1 MMETI
6 LQTARLRLV
15 MWHPG
20 DARLLHDLHSTLA
33 TTRFMSGGLPW
44 SMERCEER
52 IEQWFGEQ
60 ERDGTTKY
68 KVLSRDDGHFI
79 GRAGISLHD
88 PEINEF
94 ELGYAFREE
103 EWGKGY
109 ATEVA
114 GALISWFLRLDI
126 AERVIAFTH
135 PENFASQHVLRKV
148 GMRPVAPRDIDG
160 FVAPTFEI
168 GADDVSN

>member
-1 MMETI
+1 METI
-6 LQTARLRLV
+6 LETARLRLV
-15 MWHPG
+15 MWHRD

-33 TTRFMSGGLPW
+33 TTRYMSGGLPW
-44 SMERCEER
+44 SLERCEER
-52 IEQWFGEQ
+52 IGQWFGEQ
-60 ERDGTTKY
+60 ALDGTTKY
-68 KVLSRDDGHFI
+68 KVLSKDDGRFI

-114 GALISWFLRLDI
+114 RDLIRWFLGRNI

-135 PENFASQHVLRKV
+135 PENYASQHVLKKI

-160 FVAPTFEI
+160 VVAPTFEI
-168 GADDVSN
+168 GADDISN